1 MSSASNEQKQL
12 LFDYSL
18 SLTSQSDS
26 AAAQA
31 LISSSEEA
39 AQFYRSL
46 QTVLAPLG
54 ALDAEPCPDEL
65 AQRTILRLTN
75 LANSGHRGL
84 EELLATEQSRPVTI
98 KVGFWRNFG
107 EMAAVAAVL
116 MLFVSVLLPVL
127 GRARQ
132 GYWKQR
138 CQAQLSSV
146 FQGLTNYLSEHDGKS
161 PAVAAKP
168 GQQWNTQCIYLPVKL
183 GYLKDPAV
191 FICPGRD
198 RRQVI
203 QFDISRAHEYSDFPT
218 REHITYSP
226 RKRCP
231 DSLKQGGLCRGPILS
246 DRNPIFDYQSLNE
259 FKKRLDEA
267 SLKANSR
274 NHAGEGQNV
283 LCDDGRVEFTTI
295 RAIGVANDDIFTRQ
309 DMGCGSEVGECE
321 LLPFCETDI
330 LLAP

>member
-1 MSSASNEQKQL
+1 MSSASNDQEQL

-26 AAAQA
+26 AHAQA
-31 LISSSEEA
+31 LISSNNEA

-46 QTVLAPLG
+46 QAVLAPLG
-54 ALDAEPCPDEL
+54 ALDIEPCPDDL
-65 AQRTILRLTN
+65 AQRTISRLTN

-84 EELLATEQSRPVTI
+84 EELLATEQSRPITI
-98 KVGFWRNFG
+98 KVGLWRNLG
-107 EMAAVAAVL
+107 EMAAIAAVL
-116 MLFVSVLLPVL
+116 MLFASVLLPML

-146 FQGLTNYLSEHDGKS
+146 FQGLTNYLSEHDGRP
-161 PAVAAKP
+161 PAVVAKP
-168 GQQWNTQCIYLPVKL
+168 GQQWNTQCIYLLVKL
-183 GYLKDPAV
+183 GHLKDPAV

-203 QFDISRAHEYSDFPT
+203 KFDISRAAEYGDFPA

-231 DSLKQGGLCRGPILS
+231 DSLKQGVFCRGPILS
-246 DRNPIFDYQSLNE
+246 DRNPIFDDQPLNG
-259 FKKRLDEA
+259 FKRRLDEA
-267 SLKANSR
+267 SLKANSK

-283 LCDDGRVEFTTI
+283 LCDDGRVEFMTMRYVDVTQ
-295 RAIGVANDDIFTRQ
+295 DDMFSLQ
-309 DMGCGSEVGECE
+309 DMCCGSEVGECE
-321 LLPFCETDI
+321 LLPSCETDI

>member
-1 MSSASNEQKQL
+1 MSSVSNDQEQL

-26 AAAQA
+26 AHAQA
-31 LISSSEEA
+31 LISSNNEA
-39 AQFYRSL
+39 AQFYSSL
-46 QTVLAPLG
+46 QAVLAPLG
-54 ALDAEPCPDEL
+54 ALEPEPCPDQL
-65 AQRTILRLTN
+65 AQRTISRLTN
-75 LANSGHRGL
+75 LANSGRRGL
-84 EELLATEQSRPVTI
+84 EELLATEQSRPITI
-98 KVGFWRNFG
+98 KAGLWRNLG
-107 EMAAVAAVL
+107 EMVAIAAVL
-116 MLFVSVLLPVL
+116 MLFASVMIPML

-146 FQGLTNYLSEHDGKS
+146 FQGLTNYLSEHDGKP

-168 GQQWNTQCIYLPVKL
+168 GQQWNTQCIYLLVKL

-203 QFDISRAHEYSDFPT
+203 QFDISRAAEYSDFPT

-226 RKRCP
+226 RKQCP
-231 DSLKQGGLCRGPILS
+231 DSLKQGRLCRGPILS
-246 DRNPIFDYQSLNE
+246 DRNPIFDDQPLNR
-259 FKKRLDEA
+259 FKRRLDEA
-267 SLKANSR
+267 SLKANSK

-283 LCDDGRVEFTTI
+283 LCDDGGAKFTPI
-295 RAIGVANDDIFTRQ
+295 RDIGVANDDIFTLQ

-321 LLPFCETDI
+321 LLPSREIDI

>member
-1 MSSASNEQKQL
+1 MSLARNDQEQL

-26 AAAQA
+26 AHAQA
-31 LISSSEEA
+31 LISSNKEA
-39 AQFYRSL
+39 AEFYRSL

-54 ALDAEPCPDEL
+54 ALDPEPCPDQL
-65 AQRTILRLTN
+65 AQRTISRLTN
-75 LANSGHRGL
+75 LANSGRRGL

-183 GYLKDPAV
+183 GYLKDPAL
-191 FICPGRD
+191 FICPARD

-203 QFDISRAHEYSDFPT
+203 QFDISRAAEYSDFPM

-231 DSLKQGGLCRGPILS
+231 DSLNEGGLCRGPILS
-246 DRNPIFDYQSLNE
+246 DRNPIFDDQPLNR
-259 FKKRLDEA
+259 FKRRLDEA

-283 LCDDGRVEFTTI
+283 LCDDGRVEFTTT
-295 RAIGVANDDIFTRQ
+295 RAIGAASDDIFTLQ
-309 DMGCGSEVGECE
+309 DMDCGSEVCECE
-321 LLPFCETDI
+321 MLPSSETDI

>member
-1 MSSASNEQKQL
+1 MSSASDDQKQL

-18 SLTSQSDS
+18 GLTSQSDS
-26 AAAQA
+26 VQAQTLLSSNEDAA
-31 LISSSEEA
+31 E
-39 AQFYRSL
+39 FYASL
-46 QTVLAPLG
+46 QAVLAPLG
-54 ALDAEPCPDEL
+54 ALDPEPCPDDL
-65 AQRTILRLTN
+65 AQRTISRLTN
-75 LANSGHRGL
+75 LANSAHRGL

-98 KVGFWRNFG
+98 KVGFWRNLG
-107 EMAAVAAVL
+107 EMVAVAAVL
-116 MLFVSVLLPVL
+116 MLFASVLLPLL
-127 GRARQ
+127 GRERQ
-132 GYWKQR
+132 RYWKQR
-138 CQAQLSSV
+138 CQAQLSSI
-146 FQGLTNYLSEHDGKS
+146 FGGLSNYVEDHDGRS

-183 GYLKDPAV
+183 GYLKDPAI

-198 RRQVI
+198 QRQVI
-203 QFDISRAHEYSDFPT
+203 QFDSSSPAEYSDFPT

-246 DRNPIFDYQSLNE
+246 DRNPIFDYQSLSE
-259 FKKRLDEA
+259 FKKCLDEA

-283 LCDDGRVEFTTI
+283 LYDDGRVEFTST
-295 RAIGVANDDIFTRQ
+295 RVIGVANDDIFTLQ
-309 DMGCGSEVGECE
+309 DMCCGSEVGECE
-321 LLPFCETDI
+321 RLPSCETDV

>member
-1 MSSASNEQKQL
+1 MSSVSNDQEQL

-39 AQFYRSL
+39 AEFHRSL
-46 QTVLAPLG
+46 QAALAPLG
-54 ALDAEPCPDEL
+54 ALEPEPCPDEL
-65 AQRTILRLTN
+65 AQRTISRLTN
-75 LANSGHRGL
+75 LANSGRRGL
-84 EELLATEQSRPVTI
+84 EELLATEQSRPITI
-98 KVGFWRNFG
+98 RVGFWRNLG
-107 EMAAVAAVL
+107 EMVAIAAVL
-116 MLFVSVLLPVL
+116 MLFASVLIPML
-127 GRARQ
+127 GRGRQ
-132 GYWKQR
+132 RYWNQR

-146 FQGLTNYLSEHDGKS
+146 FQGLTNYLSEYDGQS

-198 RRQVI
+198 QRRVI
-203 QFDISRAHEYSDFPT
+203 QFDISRAPEYSDFPT

-226 RKRCP
+226 RKQCP
-231 DSLKQGGLCRGPILS
+231 NSLKQGGLCRGPILS
-246 DRNPIFDYQSLNE
+246 DRNPIFDDQPLNR
-259 FKKRLDEA
+259 FKRRLDEA

-283 LCDDGRVEFTTI
+283 LCDDGGVKFTPM
-295 RAIGVANDDIFTRQ
+295 RAIGVANDDIFTLQ
-309 DMGCGSEVGECE
+309 DMCSGSEVGERE
-321 LLPFCETDI
+321 LLPSCETDI

>member
-1 MSSASNEQKQL
+1 MSSASNDQEQL

-31 LISSSEEA
+31 LISSNKEA
-39 AQFYRSL
+39 AEFYRSL

-54 ALDAEPCPDEL
+54 ALEPEPCPDEL
-65 AQRTILRLTN
+65 AQRTISRLAS
-75 LANSGHRGL
+75 LANSGRRGL
-84 EELLATEQSRPVTI
+84 EELLATEQSRPVI

-107 EMAAVAAVL
+107 EMAAIAAVL
-116 MLFVSVLLPVL
+116 MLLASVLLPML
-127 GRARQ
+127 GRERQ
-132 GYWKQR
+132 RYWKQR

-146 FQGLTNYLSEHDGKS
+146 FQGLTNYLSEYDGQS

-168 GQQWNTQCIYLPVKL
+168 GQQWNTQCIYLLVKL

-203 QFDISRAHEYSDFPT
+203 EFDTSRAPEYSDFPT

-231 DSLKQGGLCRGPILS
+231 NSLMQGGLCRGPILS
-246 DRNPIFDYQSLNE
+246 DRNPIFDDQPLSKL
-259 FKKRLDEA
+259 KRRLDEA
-267 SLKANSR
+267 LLKANSK

-283 LCDDGRVEFTTI
+283 LCDDGRAEFTTI
-295 RAIGVANDDIFTRQ
+295 RAVGAANDDIFTLQ
-309 DMGCGSEVGECE
+309 DMCCGSEVGERE
-321 LLPFCETDI
+321 LLPSCETDI
-330 LLAP
+330 FFAP

>member
-1 MSSASNEQKQL
+1 MSSAGNDQEQL

-31 LISSSEEA
+31 LISSNKEA
-39 AQFYRSL
+39 AEFYRSL

-54 ALDAEPCPDEL
+54 ALEPEPCPDQL
-65 AQRTILRLTN
+65 AQRTISRLAN
-75 LANSGHRGL
+75 LANSGRRGL
-84 EELLATEQSRPVTI
+84 EDLLATEQSRPITI

-107 EMAAVAAVL
+107 EMAAIAAVL
-116 MLFVSVLLPVL
+116 MLFASVLLPML

-146 FQGLTNYLSEHDGKS
+146 FQGLTNYLSEHDGKP

-191 FICPGRD
+191 FICPARD

-203 QFDISRAHEYSDFPT
+203 QFDTSRAAEYSDFPT

-231 DSLKQGGLCRGPILS
+231 DSLNEGGLCRGPILS
-246 DRNPIFDYQSLNE
+246 DRNPIFDDQPLSR
-259 FKKRLDEA
+259 FKRRLDEA

-283 LCDDGRVEFTTI
+283 LYDDGQVKFTNIRV
-295 RAIGVANDDIFTRQ
+295 IGVANDDIFTLQ

-321 LLPFCETDI
+321 LLPSCETDI

>member
-84 EELLATEQSRPVTI
+84 EELLATEQSRPITI
-98 KVGFWRNFG
+98 KVGLWRNLG
-107 EMAAVAAVL
+107 EMAAIAAVL
-116 MLFVSVLLPVL
+116 MLFASVLLPML
-127 GRARQ
+127 GRERQ
-132 GYWKQR
+132 RYWKQR

-146 FQGLTNYLSEHDGKS
+146 FQGLTNYLSEYDGQS